1 MRQFSTSPATGRPV
15 RVAAM
20 ELPLAV
26 SVYQLSVW
34 IHICAVV
41 IGFGMT
47 FVEAIL
53 FPVALNLSPRHL
65 PLVHRLQIVINRNF
79 ATPALVIILITGIYQ
94 VADAGWGFGSFWI
107 SASFLIVIV
116 LGGMLGGYFIPSDR
130 KLGAMIDGEIAAAGD
145 AAVEPSDAYLAKARL
160 QGLMGAVASILVII
174 AIYLMVVKPGA

>member
-1 MRQFSTSPATGRPV
+1 
-15 RVAAM
+15 M

-53 FPVALNLSPRHL
+53 FPVALSLNARYL
-65 PLVHRLQIVINRNF
+65 PLVHRLQIVINKNF
-79 ATPALVIILITGIYQ
+79 ATPALLIVLITGIYQ

-116 LGGMLGGYFIPSDR
+116 LGGMLGAYFIPSDR
-130 KLGAMIDGEIAAAGD
+130 KLGSMIEGEIAAAGD
-145 AAVEPSDAYLAKARL
+145 AALEPSDAYMAKARF
-160 QGLMGAVASILVII
+160 QGIMGAITGILIIVAIF
-174 AIYLMVVKPGA
+174 LMVVKPGA